1 MTARQRIAFQGERG
15 ANSHIACRDVY
26 PDFDAVPYPTFDECF
41 SALEEQAVDLAMIP
55 VENSTAGRV
64 ADIHLLLPRPTVH
77 IIGEYFLPIRH
88 QLLGLV
94 GATLDDIKT
103 VHSHPQALAQ
113 CRAGLRALGLVAV
126 TAGDTAGAA
135 REIAEAGD
143 PSRAAIASRLAAEAY
158 GLEVLR
164 ADLEDE
170 AHNTTR
176 FLILS
181 TENLRAAAGIGPL
194 VTTFVFKVHNRP
206 SALYKALGGFATG
219 GVNMTKLESYMVGG
233 HFVATQFLAD
243 IEGSPE
249 DPAVAQAFEELSF
262 YADHRILG
270 VYRASRYRERQR
282 LEPAPVAMAAGA
294 EVAPYAANRPAVD
307 RPALDRPAASR

>member
-26 PDFDAVPYPTFDECF
+26 PDYDAVPYQTFDECF
-41 SALEEQAVDLAMIP
+41 GALEDGAVDLAMIP

-64 ADIHLLLPRPTVH
+64 ADIHHLLPRPAVH
-77 IIGEYFLPIRH
+77 IIGEYFLPVRH
-88 QLLGLV
+88 QLLGIP
-94 GATLDDIKT
+94 GASLDDVKT

-113 CRAGLRALGLVAV
+113 CRVALRELGLVAV
-126 TAGDTAGAA
+126 AAADTAGSA
-135 REIAEAGD
+135 REISEAGD

-158 GLEVLR
+158 GLQILR

-170 AHNTTR
+170 EHNTTR

-181 TENLRAAAGIGPL
+181 SENLRAAAGIGPI

-206 SALYKALGGFATG
+206 AALYKALGGFATN

-233 HFVATQFLAD
+233 EFVATQFLAD

-249 DPAVAQAFEELSF
+249 DSTVASAFEELSF

-270 VYRASRYRERQR
+270 VYRASRYRERER
-282 LEPAPVAMAAGA
+282 IGA
-294 EVAPYAANRPAVD
+294 RTG
-307 RPALDRPAASR
+307 L

>member
-26 PDFDAVPYPTFDECF
+26 PDYDAVPYQTFDECF
-41 SALEEQAVDLAMIP
+41 EALEDGAVDLAMIP
-55 VENSTAGRV
+55 VENSIAGRV
-64 ADIHLLLPRPTVH
+64 ADIHQLLPRPAVH
-77 IIGEYFLPIRH
+77 IIGEYFLPVRH
-88 QLLGLV
+88 QLLGIP
-94 GATLDDIKT
+94 GAALDDVKT

-113 CRAGLRALGLVAV
+113 CREALHGLGLVAI
-126 TAGDTAGAA
+126 AAADTAGAA
-135 REIAEAGD
+135 REISEAGD
-143 PSRAAIASRLAAEAY
+143 PSRAAIASRLAAESY
-158 GLEVLR
+158 GLEILR

-170 AHNTTR
+170 EHNTTR

-181 TENLRAAAGIGPL
+181 GENLRAAAGIGPI

-206 SALYKALGGFATG
+206 AALYKALGGFATN

-233 HFVATQFLAD
+233 EFVATQFLAD

-249 DPAVAQAFEELSF
+249 DAAVARAFEELSF

-270 VYRASRYRERQR
+270 VYRASRYRERER
-282 LEPAPVAMAAGA
+282 IGARAG
-294 EVAPYAANRPAVD
+294 
-307 RPALDRPAASR
+307 L